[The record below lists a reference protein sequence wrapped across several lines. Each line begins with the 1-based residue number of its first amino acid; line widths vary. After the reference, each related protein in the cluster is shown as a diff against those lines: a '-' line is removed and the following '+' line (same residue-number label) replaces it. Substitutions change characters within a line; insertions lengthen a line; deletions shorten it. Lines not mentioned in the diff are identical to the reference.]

1 MSDRQ
6 YRTTNYLKQ
15 YEKPRGLLIGPYED
29 IIPGINVNSQKDL
42 INKLD
47 HLDNRQL
54 RNLRLYWLNLT
65 DQVNAD
71 SYCDKI
77 FDFMTKGY

>member
-1 MSDRQ
+1 M
-6 YRTTNYLKQ
+6 
-15 YEKPRGLLIGPYED
+15 GPYED
-29 IIPGINVNSQKDL
+29 IIPGINVNSQRDL
-42 INKLD
+42 ISNLD

-65 DQVNAD
+65 DQVNSD

-77 FDFMTKGY
+77 LIL